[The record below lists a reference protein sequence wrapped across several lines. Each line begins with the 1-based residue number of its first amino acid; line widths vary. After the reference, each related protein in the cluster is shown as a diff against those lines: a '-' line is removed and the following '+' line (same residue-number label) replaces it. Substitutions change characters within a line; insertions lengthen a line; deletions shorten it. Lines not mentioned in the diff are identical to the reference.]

1 MIRYGA
7 YVKDSIYDSMNF
19 ATVVLRR
26 HNCREYQLSRCG
38 SKSTRVPSY
47 DHCISGATLIR
58 ESNVVPVLGTLHCW
72 SCYQHY
78 YVSSATLHGRSYIVV
93 TPAWLLLSAATSV
106 VSNCMEDWMW
116 LVWLQLLLRFVLW
129 TLNQWYCIAWKS
141 EPCPNE
147 MVEILIKPTSMA
159 HNATYRM
166 FLPHVQSFQFLEG
179 LLLWSTWWSVTYAT
193 VRLTG
198 IFLWAVLTSLKSQ

>member
-1 MIRYGA
+1 MIRCGA

-129 TLNQWYCIAWKS
+129 TLNQWYCIAWKI

-147 MVEILIKPTSMA
+147 MVEIYW
-159 HNATYRM
+159 H
-166 FLPHVQSFQFLEG
+166 
-179 LLLWSTWWSVTYAT
+179 LWHTTPFTERSYHMCNLFNFWRDYCYDPPGEVLHMLQWD
-193 VRLTG
+193 L
-198 IFLWAVLTSLKSQ
+198 LTSFYGQF

>member
-1 MIRYGA
+1 MWKQIYSCPKLWSLHQWCHTNQRVECGA
-7 YVKDSIYDSMNF
+7 CPGNSTLLIVLSTLLCQQCHITW
-19 ATVVLRR
+19 TVV
-26 HNCREYQLSRCG
+26 YCG
-38 SKSTRVPSY
+38 NSSLAPVISSN
-47 DHCISGATLIR
+47 ISG
-58 ESNVVPVLGTLHCW
+58 VK
-72 SCYQHY
+72 
-78 YVSSATLHGRSYIVV
+78 LHGRLDVIGV
-93 TPAWLLLSAATSV
+93 AAA
-106 VSNCMEDWMW
+106 
-116 LVWLQLLLRFVLW
+116 LLRFVLW